1 VAPRKA
7 TGSLHTS
14 DRPGVMESATAGAEP
29 GPKQVAATTTR
40 VMTAIRAVAK
50 PSLYRSARIALGAK
64 AGGYPCPM
72 REFRATDQY
81 APLGDQARAIG
92 EIAASVG
99 AGNRFQTILGATGTG
114 KTATMAWTI
123 EKLQRP
129 ALVIAHNKTLAAQLC
144 NEFREFFP
152 ENAVEY
158 FVSYYDYYQPE
169 AYVPQA
175 DLYIEKDSS
184 QNDDIARLR
193 LSATSSLMTRRDVV
207 VVASVSC
214 IYGLGSPEEWRERVL
229 ILETGQEFDRDEV
242 LRKLI
247 ESQYVRNDTVLG
259 RGRFRVKGDVVE
271 IQPANIETA
280 YRISFFGD
288 EVEQITHFD
297 PMTGE
302 VYAKLDNLVVWPA
315 TEYVTSK
322 PTIERA
328 VDELR
333 AELEEQVA
341 RFEGDGRMLEAHR
354 IRQRT
359 EYDLEM
365 MKELGFCSGIENYS
379 RVLEGRPPGS
389 HPFTLIDYFPD
400 DLVIFVDESH
410 QTVPQ
415 LGGMYEGDRSRKQ
428 TLVDYGF
435 RLPSALD
442 NRPLRFDEF
451 LGKVPQLVFVSATP
465 GAFELTRSKVVAEQL
480 IRPTGVVDPEVE
492 LRPTKNQIDDLLN
505 EIRRREEAS
514 ERVLV
519 TTLTKKMSEDLTDYL
534 LEAGVKARYLHSEID
549 TLDRIA
555 IIRELRLGEYD
566 VLVGVNLLR
575 EGLDLP
581 EVSLVAVLDA
591 DKEGFLRGKTALVQ
605 TTGRAARNVNGK
617 VILYADKRTEAII
630 GAMEETNRRRAY
642 QIAYNEEHGIV
653 PQTIVKGVS
662 DIAELLALESPHVP
676 RSRRRRG
683 KTEVEGMAPD
693 ELEKLVVTLEE
704 EMYLAA
710 EELRF
715 EYAAK
720 LRDEIKELRRELMAL
735 GQFAAEPTPQPTA

>member
-1 VAPRKA
+1 VAELR
-7 TGSLHTS
+7 TTS
-14 DRPGVMESATAGAEP
+14 AYSPT
-29 GPKQVAATTTR
+29 
-40 VMTAIRAVAK
+40 
-50 PSLYRSARIALGAK
+50 
-64 AGGYPCPM
+64 
-72 REFRATDQY
+72 
-81 APLGDQARAIG
+81 GDQPQAIDKLAEGILAG
-92 EIAASVG
+92 EQY
-99 AGNRFQTILGATGTG
+99 QTLVGATGTG

-123 EKLQRP
+123 EKIGRP

-152 ENAVEY
+152 HNAVEY

-184 QNDDIARLR
+184 RNDDIARLR
-193 LSATSSLMTRRDVV
+193 LAATSALFTRRDVV

-214 IYGLGSPEEWRERVL
+214 IYGLGSPEEWRERMIYV
-229 ILETGQEFDRDEV
+229 EVGEEQDRDLL

-247 ESQYVRNDTVLG
+247 DSQYVRNDTMLG

-271 IQPANIETA
+271 VQPANQETA

-288 EVEQITHFD
+288 EVEGMTHFD
-297 PMTGE
+297 PLTGE
-302 VYAKLDNLVVWPA
+302 VLAKLDNLSIWPA
-315 TEYVTSK
+315 TEYVTSQ
-322 PTIERA
+322 PTVERA
-328 VDELR
+328 VDEIR
-333 AELEEQVA
+333 HELEQQVA
-341 RFEGDGRMLEAHR
+341 AFEEEGKLLEAHR

-365 MKELGFCSGIENYS
+365 LRELGFCNGIENYS
-379 RVLEGRPPGS
+379 RILEGRAPGT
-389 HPFTLIDYFPD
+389 HPFTLLDYFPSD
-400 DLVIFVDESH
+400 FVVFVDESH

-428 TLVDYGF
+428 TLVDFGF

-451 LGKVPQLVFVSATP
+451 LRKVPQLVFVSATP
-465 GAFELTRSKVVAEQL
+465 GSFELRHSTVVAEQL
-480 IRPTGVVDPEVE
+480 IRPTGIVDPDVE
-492 LRPTKNQIDDLLN
+492 LRATKNQIDDLLG
-505 EIRRREEAS
+505 EIRAREAAG

-519 TTLTKKMSEDLTDYL
+519 TTLTKKMAEDLTDYL
-534 LEAGVKARYLHSEID
+534 LESGVKARYLHSEID
-549 TLDRIA
+549 TLERIQ
-555 IIRELRLGEYD
+555 IVRELRLGEFD

-581 EVSLVAVLDA
+581 EVSLVAILDA
-591 DKEGFLRGKTALVQ
+591 DKEGFLRGRTSLIQ
-605 TTGRAARNVNGK
+605 TIGRAARNVHGK
-617 VILYADKRTEAII
+617 VLMYADKQTEAIKE
-630 GAMEETNRRRAY
+630 ALDETNRRRAV
-642 QIAYNEEHGIV
+642 QLAYNEEHGIV
-653 PQTIVKGVS
+653 PETIAKSVS
-662 DIAELLALESPHVP
+662 DIAELLQLESPTVP
-676 RSRRRRG
+676 SSRRRRG
-683 KTEVEGMAPD
+683 TTKVEGMSRE

-720 LRDEIKELRRELMAL
+720 LRDEIKDLRRDLQAL
-735 GQFAAEPTPQPTA
+735 EQTAA

>member
-1 VAPRKA
+1 MARALKTTDTYRP
-7 TGSLHTS
+7 TG
-14 DRPGVMESATAGAEP
+14 DQP
-29 GPKQVAATTTR
+29 
-40 VMTAIRAVAK
+40 TAI
-50 PSLYRSARIALGAK
+50 
-64 AGGYPCPM
+64 
-72 REFRATDQY
+72 DQ
-81 APLGDQARAIG
+81 
-92 EIAASVG
+92 IAASLEE
-99 AGNRFQTILGATGTG
+99 GNRFQTLMGATGTG
-114 KTATMAWTI
+114 KTATMAWII
-123 EKLQRP
+123 EKVQRP

-169 AYVPQA
+169 AYIPQA

-193 LSATSSLMTRRDVV
+193 LSATSSLLTRRDTV

-229 ILETGQEFDRDEV
+229 ILETSQEFDRDEV
-242 LRKLI
+242 LRKLV

-280 YRISFFGD
+280 YRVSFFGD

-297 PMTGE
+297 PLTGE

-333 AELEEQVA
+333 AELEQQVA
-341 RFEGDGRMLEAHR
+341 KFEAEGRMLEAHR

-400 DLVIFVDESH
+400 DLVVFVDESH
-410 QTVPQ
+410 QTIPQ
-415 LGGMYEGDRSRKQ
+415 LGGMHEGDRSRKQ
-428 TLVDYGF
+428 NLIDYGF

-465 GAFELTRSKVVAEQL
+465 GAFELTRSKTISEQL

-505 EIRRREEAS
+505 EIKHREEAG

-555 IIRELRLGEYD
+555 IIRELRLGDYD

-591 DKEGFLRGKTALVQ
+591 DKEGFLRGKTALIQ
-605 TTGRAARNVNGK
+605 TTGRAARNINGK
-617 VILYADKRTEAII
+617 VILYADRRTEAII

-642 QIAYNEEHGIV
+642 QLAYNEEHGIV
-653 PQTIVKGVS
+653 PTTIVKGVS

-676 RSRRRRG
+676 SSRRRRG
-683 KTEVEGMAPD
+683 KAEVEGMTPD
-693 ELEKLVVTLEE
+693 DLEKLVITLEE

-720 LRDEIKELRRELMAL
+720 LRDEIKELRRELVAL
-735 GQFAAEPTPQPTA
+735 APPAPQPEPQPTA

>member
-1 VAPRKA
+1 MPELKTTDVYRP
-7 TGSLHTS
+7 TG
-14 DRPGVMESATAGAEP
+14 DQP
-29 GPKQVAATTTR
+29 
-40 VMTAIRAVAK
+40 TAIATLAEG
-50 PSLYRSARIALGAK
+50 LGS
-64 AGGYPCPM
+64 
-72 REFRATDQY
+72 
-81 APLGDQARAIG
+81 G
-92 EIAASVG
+92 ERYSTLV
-99 AGNRFQTILGATGTG
+99 GATGTG

-123 EKLQRP
+123 EEIGKP
-129 ALVIAHNKTLAAQLC
+129 ALIIAHNKTLAAQLC

-152 ENAVEY
+152 HNAVEY

-193 LSATSSLMTRRDVV
+193 LAATSALFTRRDVI

-214 IYGLGSPEEWRERVL
+214 IYGLGSPEEWRERM
-229 ILETGQEFDRDEV
+229 IYLEVGAEHDRDLM

-247 ESQYVRNDTVLG
+247 DSQYVRNDTVLG

-271 IQPANIETA
+271 VQPANQETA

-288 EVEQITHFD
+288 DVEQISHFD
-297 PMTGE
+297 PLTGE
-302 VYAKLDNLVVWPA
+302 IFARLDNIAIWPA

-322 PTIERA
+322 PTVERA
-328 VDELR
+328 VDEIR
-333 AELEEQVA
+333 HELEQQVTH
-341 RFEGDGRMLEAHR
+341 FESEGRMLEAHR

-365 MKELGFCSGIENYS
+365 LQELGFCNGIENYS
-379 RVLEGRPPGS
+379 RILEGRAPGT
-389 HPFTLIDYFPD
+389 HPFTLLDYFNQD
-400 DLVIFVDESH
+400 YVVFVDESH
-410 QTVPQ
+410 QTIPQ
-415 LGGMYEGDRSRKQ
+415 IGGMYEGDRSRKQ

-465 GAFELTRSKVVAEQL
+465 GPFELRHSKVIAEQL
-480 IRPTGVVDPEVE
+480 IRPTGIIDPEVE
-492 LRPTKNQIDDLLN
+492 LRATKNQIDDLLG
-505 EIRRREEAS
+505 EIRRREEVG

-519 TTLTKKMSEDLTDYL
+519 TTLTKKMAEDLTDYL
-534 LEAGVKARYLHSEID
+534 LESGVKARYLHSEID
-549 TLDRIA
+549 TLERIQ

-581 EVSLVAVLDA
+581 EVSMVAILDA
-591 DKEGFLRGKTALVQ
+591 DKEGFLRGKTALIQ
-605 TTGRAARNVNGK
+605 TIGRAARNVNGK
-617 VILYADKRTEAII
+617 VLMYADKLTEAIQ
-630 GAMEETNRRRAY
+630 GALEETNRRRSI
-642 QIAYNEEHGIV
+642 QLAYNEEHGIT
-653 PQTIVKGVS
+653 PETISKGVS
-662 DIAELLALESPHVP
+662 DIAEFLALEQPHVP
-676 RSRRRRG
+676 GKRRRG
-683 KTEVEGMAPD
+683 KAKVEGMD
-693 ELEKLVVTLEE
+693 RGELEKLVIQLEE
-704 EMYLAA
+704 EMYAAA

-720 LRDEIKELRRELMAL
+720 LRDEIKDLRRELQAL
-735 GQFAAEPTPQPTA
+735 EQAAA